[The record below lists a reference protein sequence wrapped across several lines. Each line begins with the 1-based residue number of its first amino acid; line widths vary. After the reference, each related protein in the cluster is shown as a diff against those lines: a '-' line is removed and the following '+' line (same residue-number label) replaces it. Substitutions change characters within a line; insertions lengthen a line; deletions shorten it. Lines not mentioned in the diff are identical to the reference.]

1 MANLST
7 ARQPSYRLTYNDA
20 VVIWGRY
27 WAGEFQNRI
36 AADFDVNPAR
46 VNEVIKGRRFP
57 GSRAAAL
64 ARLIQNPANQ
74 PTPPKKR

>member
-1 MANLST
+1 MANRPS
-7 ARQPSYRLTYNDA
+7 ARQPSYQLDFNDA

-36 AADFDVNPAR
+36 AADYDVNPAR
-46 VNEVIKGRRFP
+46 VNEIVKGRRFP

-64 ARLIQNPANQ
+64 ALLVRNPANL
-74 PTPPKKR
+74 PTRPKKR